1 VVVIIIGALIVGL
14 LPPLIAWVV
23 GLYVLRMNT
32 ALLLGAVAG
41 GSASAAALNAAQEVS
56 ASTVPAIAYP
66 VAFAISNILF
76 TLLSYISASF
86 G

>member
-1 VVVIIIGALIVGL
+1 